1 MKNFTVPTREQVS
14 PSNQFIFDNL
24 NKALGFVPNL
34 FAIFAHSE
42 TALAD
47 YLALQNR
54 KSSLN
59 GQEREIIN
67 LVTSEVN
74 ECQYCLSA
82 HTTLGKMKGLTEE
95 QTIEIRSGKSSISTK
110 YDALTKFVRSTVVNR
125 GRPSSEL
132 LQNFYSAGY
141 SEENLIDVSIIV
153 GDKIITNYLHN
164 MTHISIDFPLAQ
176 QLNEINT
183 IQDA

>member
-1 MKNFTVPTREQVS
+1 MKKFHVPNREQVS
-14 PSNQFIFDNL
+14 PSNQIIFDNL
-24 NKALGFVPNL
+24 RQALGFVPNL

-54 KSSLN
+54 RSSLN

-74 ECQYCLSA
+74 NCQYCLSA
-82 HTTLGKMKGLTEE
+82 HTALGKMKGLTEE
-95 QTIEIRSGKSSISTK
+95 QTIEIRSGKSSLSAK
-110 YDALTKFVRSTVVNR
+110 YDALAKLVRSTVINR
-125 GRPSSEL
+125 GRPAADL
-132 LQNFYSAGY
+132 LVDFYAVGY
-141 SEENLIDVSIIV
+141 TEENLIDVYIII

-164 MTHISIDFPLAQ
+164 TTQIPVDFPLARP
-176 QLNEINT
+176 LRET
-183 IQDA
+183 DMVESE

>member
-1 MKNFTVPTREQVS
+1 MKNFHVPEREQVS
-14 PSNQFIFDNL
+14 PANQLIFDSL

-34 FAIFAHSE
+34 FAIFAHSD

-47 YLALQNR
+47 YLSLQNR

-67 LVTSEVN
+67 LVTSEIN
-74 ECQYCLSA
+74 NCQYCLSA

-95 QTIEIRSGKSSISTK
+95 QTLEIRSGHSSINSK
-110 YDALTKFVRSTVVNR
+110 YNALAKVVKSIVINR
-125 GRPSSEL
+125 GRPTTL
-132 LQNFYSAGY
+132 LVENFYAAGY
-141 SEENLIDVSIIV
+141 TQENLIDVSIII

-164 MTHISIDFPLAQ
+164 ITQIPVDFPLALPLTSTEAQ
-176 QLNEINT
+176 Y
-183 IQDA
+183 A